1 MANNKE
7 ADKIFRNIN
16 SKLSPKYNGKMVAI
30 DISSGD
36 YFIGSSTLDAYKK
49 AAEKHPKKQFIF
61 KRIGVKVPYFVGA
74 F

>member
-1 MANNKE
+1 MADNKKI
-7 ADKIFRNIN
+7 DKIFKEIN
-16 SKLSPKYNGKMVAI
+16 SKLSSKYNGKMVAI

-36 YFIGSSTLDAYKK
+36 YFIGSSTMDAYKK
-49 AAEKHPKKQFIF
+49 AAEKHPKKQFVF